1 MTYEELANLIA
12 NFSPEQKQHD
22 VTVEVLNG
30 EFFPVRDIQETKTE
44 DEVHGYV
51 YEEEAIDHRRVLL
64 GDSVEIED
72 NVEYTVRIIEDEV
85 IVTSTITAE

>member
-51 YEEEAIDHRRVLL
+51 YEEEAIDLL
-64 GDSVEIED
+64 GNNHWYI
-72 NVEYTVRIIEDEV
+72 RLK
-85 IVTSTITAE
+85 